1 MDMKKEWGKF
11 AKFMKEDSW
20 QSMLVSLVLAF
31 LVIKFI
37 IFPILIT
44 LTGTALPLV
53 IVESCSMYHH
63 ESGFDKTFTSSVY
76 SDYGISLENTSDWS
90 FKNGFSKGDIIFV
103 LGPKDLEIGDVIIFN
118 GGQSNP
124 IIHRLISVGDS
135 FTTKGDN
142 YITNKGVG
150 SFEKKIYEEQILG
163 KAVFRIPFLGWIKL
177 IFFDW
182 RNPVSARGLC

>member
-76 SDYGISLENTSDWS
+76 SDYGISMNDTSGWS
-90 FKNGFSKGDIIFV
+90 FKNGFAKGDIIFV
-103 LGPKDLEIGDVIIFN
+103 LGPQNLELGDVIIFN

>member
-1 MDMKKEWGKF
+1 MNMKKEWKKF
-11 AKFMKEDSW
+11 VKFMKEDSW
-20 QSMLVSLVLAF
+20 QSMIVSLILAF
-31 LVIKFI
+31 IVIKFV
-37 IFPILIT
+37 IFPILT
-44 LTGTALPLV
+44 LLTGTALPLV

-76 SDYGISLENTSDWS
+76 DDYGISLENTSDWS
-90 FKNGFSKGDIIFV
+90 FKNGFAKGDIIFV
-103 LGPKDLEIGDVIIFN
+103 LAPRNLEVGDVIIFN

-124 IIHRLISVGDS
+124 IIHRLISVGETY
-135 FTTKGDN
+135 TTKGDN

-150 SFEKKIYEEQILG
+150 SFEKTIQSEQILG

-182 RNPVSARGLC
+182 RNPASAQGLC